1 MKHALLF
8 VAAVITFPSSY
19 ASAQTGATPEV
30 EAIATEKLSVGKSA
44 LGNDS
49 PADRAGSA
57 ISGSLLQ
64 FSAEKGKTEATLALK
79 FDLDRYEP
87 VRVTRAGFWRK
98 SSLDLVISATAPLN
112 GEDTNAPLFGNDHL
126 VTGSR
131 LRFAITRTSA
141 LVNDG
146 SAAQPF
152 IFEAQRTCVKNET
165 EKWAI
170 GKNTEEARTLAGLYR
185 SDFFKDF
192 DPPKFLA
199 GPTIRG
205 LAKPDKYGDKE
216 GSLGAYVVVQCTN
229 SDVGKLIEDYNSA
242 QHDTY
247 IKTIKSDKPLVFMGI
262 DASIGRASFKAL
274 DRTTF
279 KVDDAARN
287 SWEIAAYYGWIG
299 PNADW
304 SLRARAVYGKAWN
317 SPDEVQICRTVTGST
332 DQECIKGPDGKP
344 QSTKTGLASLEA
356 RKFFTLLG
364 GQKIAIAPQVTYRL
378 KDKGIGV
385 EVPVYLS
392 TDNEGKL
399 SGGLKFA
406 YDSKTDD
413 YGVGIF
419 VGAPFSIFFE

>member
-1 MKHALLF
+1 MSRLALFCIAGIL
-8 VAAVITFPSSY
+8 VPYCA
-19 ASAQTGATPEV
+19 ASAQSTISPEA
-30 EAIATEKLSVGKSA
+30 ERKADNRLSAGKSA
-44 LGNDS
+44 LGNDA

-57 ISGSLLQ
+57 VSGSLLQ
-64 FSAEKGKTEATLALK
+64 FSSEKGDTEATLALK
-79 FDLDRYEP
+79 FDLDSYQP
-87 VRVTRAGFWRK
+87 VSTGRLGFWRK
-98 SSLDLVISATAPLN
+98 SSLDLVVSATAPLN
-112 GEDTNAPLFGNDHL
+112 GEDKTSALFGNDHL

-131 LRFAITRTSA
+131 LRMAVTRTSA
-141 LVNDG
+141 VINDG
-146 SAAQPF
+146 TSAQPF
-152 IFEAQRTCVKNET
+152 IYEAQRRCVRDET
-165 EKWAI
+165 QKWADI
-170 GKNTEEARTLAGLYR
+170 KNTDDAQTVARRYR
-185 SDFFKDF
+185 SDFLRLFT
-192 DPPKFLA
+192 PPERFA

-205 LAKPDKYGDKE
+205 LATPDEFGDKD
-216 GSLGAYVVVQCTN
+216 GSLGVHISTLCTIA
-229 SDVGKLIEDYNSA
+229 DVGKLINEYTLEQSEA
-242 QHDTY
+242 Y
-247 IKTIKSDKPLVFMGI
+247 IKAIKSDKPLIFMGI
-262 DASIGRASFKAL
+262 DGSIGRAGFKAL

-304 SLRARAVYGKAWN
+304 SLRARAVYGKAWE

-344 QSTKTGLASLEA
+344 QSTKTGLASFEA

-364 GQKIAIAPQVTYRL
+364 GQRIAVAPQITYRL

-392 TDNEGKL
+392 TDKEGKL

>member
-1 MKHALLF
+1 MKYKLF
-8 VAAVITFPSSY
+8 VVVAAAAFPGSY
-19 ASAQTGATPEV
+19 ALAQTAATPEV
-30 EAIATEKLSVGKSA
+30 EATASEKLSAGKSA

-87 VRVTRAGFWRK
+87 VKVTRAGFWRK
-98 SSLDLVISATAPLN
+98 SSLDLVVSATAPLN
-112 GEDTNAPLFGNDHL
+112 GEDTNSPLFGNDHL
-126 VTGSR
+126 VKGSSLR
-131 LRFAITRTSA
+131 LAITRTSA

-152 IFEAQRTCVKNET
+152 IFEAQRSCVKSET

-170 GKNTEEARTLAGLYR
+170 GKNTEEARTLAGLYQ
-185 SDFFKDF
+185 SDFSKEFN
-192 DPPKFLA
+192 PPQFLA

-205 LAKPDKYGDKE
+205 LAKPNKFGDKE
-216 GSLGAYVVVQCTN
+216 GSLGVYIVTQCTN
-229 SDVGKLIEDYNSA
+229 SDVGKLVKDYNFA
-242 QHDTY
+242 QHETY
-247 IKTIKSDKPLVFMGI
+247 VKTIKSEKPLIFMGI
-262 DASIGRASFKAL
+262 DGSIGRAGFKAL

-304 SLRARAVYGKAWN
+304 SLRARAVYGKAWE

-344 QSTKTGLASLEA
+344 QSTKTGLASFEA

-364 GQKIAIAPQVTYRL
+364 GQKIAVAPQITYRL

-392 TDNEGKL
+392 TDKEGKL